1 MIEAFK
7 TALLIVTAPPSRSEV
22 DPQDFTEELNADS
35 YQEDR
40 AFGEDLR
47 A

>member
-7 TALLIVTAPPSRSEV
+7 TALEIVTAPPSEV